1 MFNLWFSE
9 TTSAR
14 IVFLMSNNFYDFKG
28 RQKNCTLNI
37 IGFYRFPHSAASLQ
51 PFLSLDQHD
60 LFVPRTRT
68 TLAQARSFLTIGPAM
83 WNSIPSSLRV
93 SIPSRSLPTS
103 LFLQNLFLLS
113 GYSHWEHYCI
123 VTAVNGAI

>member
-28 RQKNCTLNI
+28 RQKLYTQH
-37 IGFYRFPHSAASLQ
+37 YSYDRFPHSAASLQ

-68 TLAQARSFLTIGPAM
+68 TLAQARSFLTIGPAL
-83 WNSIPSSLRV
+83 WNSLPSSLRA
-93 SIPSRSLPTS
+93 SIPSRSIPTS
-103 LFLQNLFLLS
+103 LFLQNLFLLL
-113 GYSHWEHYCI
+113 GYSHWEHY
-123 VTAVNGAI
+123 